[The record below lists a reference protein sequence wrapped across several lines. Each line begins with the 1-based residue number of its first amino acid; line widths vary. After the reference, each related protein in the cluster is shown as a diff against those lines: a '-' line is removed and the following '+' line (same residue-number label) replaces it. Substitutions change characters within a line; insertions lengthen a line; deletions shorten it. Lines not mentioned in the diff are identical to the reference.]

1 MINITPVIHTH
12 SNPDQMKIRL
22 LLLLFLVSHFLSYS
36 QNQLTNIPTLYI
48 ETENQAP
55 IVSKEEYISGI
66 ATLVSSDSSEEFIDK
81 EIEIRGRGNST
92 WGFEKKPY
100 RLKFTS
106 KYNFLNLPA
115 KAKSWVLLANYSDKS
130 LIRNGIAFEISRFID
145 MPFTSAARYIDV
157 VINGEYLGNYM
168 VADQVEVRTNRVDV
182 DKLEPEDIDLPDI
195 TGGYLL
201 EIDGFA
207 YTEENWFNTERN
219 NPVTIKYPKSEDI
232 NQQQNDYISNFTNTF
247 ENRLFESSF
256 DDEEN
261 SYRLMVDTSSLV
273 NWYIACELTGNS
285 DSFWSTYISKK
296 RNEDKFYFGPLWDFD
311 IAFNNDDRLGD
322 ATNKLMREYA
332 HPLVYGQTLWIQQMY
347 KDSWFVK
354 EVIDRWHTLIDEG
367 IEEYILDY
375 INNTEELLDASQQQ
389 NFDKWDILGKKV
401 YRNQFWFPTYAEE
414 IGFLRNYVMDR
425 IEFLN
430 SEFSYNNMPS
440 QPFEPEDYYYRIF
453 NKRTNNSIDVQNE
466 SLYSEL
472 VSWEEDDNKHT
483 QNWQI
488 KQVDDLNYQIINK
501 VTGYAISGN
510 GRVNAL
516 IQVEPNTNDD
526 NQLWNFT
533 PISTGNVYGIT
544 NKQSGFAI
552 DNSGGSYSNGNPVI
566 EYDNEISNNLNQQ
579 WYFAKTTSLDGIG
592 TSVDID
598 NQTII
603 NAWYDR
609 ATAMVNYTTPNEQ
622 VNLQI
627 IDITGKMVLSMNVSG
642 NGTIPVNRL
651 ANGAYIIKLGDQTF
665 KFIK

>member
-1 MINITPVIHTH
+1 
-12 SNPDQMKIRL
+12 MKKPL
-22 LLLLFLVSHFLSYS
+22 LILLFFISHLISHS
-36 QNQLTNIPTLYI
+36 QDQLTNIPTLYI

-55 IVSKEEYISGI
+55 IVSKEEYISGF

-100 RLKFTS
+100 RLKFTN

-115 KAKSWVLLANYSDKS
+115 HAKSWVLLANYCDKS
-130 LIRNGIAFEISRFID
+130 LIRNGIAFEISRFIE

-168 VADQVEVRTNRVDV
+168 VADQMEVRTNRIDV
-182 DKLEPEDIDLPDI
+182 EKLEPEDIELPEI
-195 TGGYLL
+195 AGGYLL
-201 EIDGFA
+201 EMDGFA
-207 YTEENWFNTERN
+207 YTEENWFNTTRN

-232 NQQQNDYISNFTNTF
+232 NQQQNDYITHFTNTF

-322 ATNKLMREYA
+322 ATEKLMREHA
-332 HPLVYGQTLWIQQMY
+332 HSLVYGQTLWIQQMY

-367 IEEYILDY
+367 LEEYILDY
-375 INNTEELLDASQQQ
+375 INNTEELLEASQQQ
-389 NFDKWDILGKKV
+389 NFIKWDILDQKV
-401 YRNQFWFPTYAEE
+401 YRNQFWFPSYAEE

-440 QPFEPEDYYYRIF
+440 QPFEVEDYYYHIL
-453 NKRTNNSIDVQNE
+453 NKRTSNSIDVQNE
-466 SLYSEL
+466 GLYSEL
-472 VSWEEDDNKHT
+472 ESWEEDDNKLT

-488 KQVDDLNYQIINK
+488 KQVDELYYQIINK

-510 GRVNAL
+510 GRVNAI
-516 IQVEPNTNDD
+516 IQAEPNTNDD
-526 NQLWNFT
+526 NQLWNFV
-533 PISTGNVYGIT
+533 PVSTGNMYGII

-566 EYDNEISNNLNQQ
+566 EYDNEINNNLNQQ

-598 NQTII
+598 KQITI

-609 ATAMVNYTTPNEQ
+609 ATAMVNYTTHDEQ

-627 IDITGKMVLSMNVSG
+627 FDITGKMVLSIKVSG
-642 NGTIPVNRL
+642 NGMIPVNSL
-651 ANGAYIIKLGDQTF
+651 VNGAYLIKIGDQTF